1 MQQGL
6 VEPGWTFV
14 FQIVN
19 TIIIVL
25 LLRHF
30 LFKPVTEFMEKRTQ
44 GIEDQL
50 AGAQAREEEAL
61 LLRVSYEEKLA
72 GIKEERNE
80 MLKEATRRGEDREE
94 ALIQEAREEIRT
106 MEERSRVDLELK
118 KTKAI
123 HEFKNQISELAVLAA
138 ARIIKEEL
146 DPQKHERMIQEFIDE
161 VGQEKW
167 QN

>member
-19 TIIIVL
+19 TLIVFL

-30 LFKPVTEFMEKRTQ
+30 LFKPVTEFMGKRTQ
-44 GIEDQL
+44 GIENQL
-50 AGAQAREEEAL
+50 AEAQGKEEEAL
-61 LLRVSYEEKLA
+61 ALKASYEEKLA

-80 MLKEATRRGEDREE
+80 MLKEAVRRGEERGEV
-94 ALIQEAREEIRT
+94 LIQEAREEIRK
-106 MEERSRVDLELK
+106 MEDRSRVDLDRE

-123 HEFKNQISELAVLAA
+123 HDFKNQISELAVLAA
-138 ARIIKEEL
+138 ARIIKKEL
-146 DPQKHERMIQEFIDE
+146 DLAQHEHMIQEFINE
-161 VGQEKW
+161 VGQDKW
-167 QN
+167 KN

>member
-50 AGAQAREEEAL
+50 AGAQAREDEAMAL
-61 LLRVSYEEKLA
+61 MASYEEKLA

-80 MLKEATRRGEDREE
+80 MLKEAVRRGEERGEV
-94 ALIQEAREEIRT
+94 LIQEAREEIRK
-106 MEERSRVDLELK
+106 MEERSRIDLERE

-123 HEFKNQISELAVLAA
+123 HDFKNQISELAVLAA

-146 DPQKHERMIQEFIDE
+146 DPTRHESMIQEFIDE
-161 VGQEKW
+161 VGQDKW

>member
-6 VEPGWTFV
+6 VEPGWTLV

-19 TIIIVL
+19 TIIIFL

-44 GIEDQL
+44 GIEDKI
-50 AGAQAREEEAL
+50 AEAEAYKQEAMAL
-61 LLRVSYEEKLA
+61 KSQYDEKLE
-72 GIKEERNE
+72 GIKDERNE
-80 MLKEATRRGEDREE
+80 MLKEAIRRGEERGD
-94 ALIQEAREEIRT
+94 ALIQEAREEILK
-106 MEERSRVDLELK
+106 MEARSRLDLEREK
-118 KTKAI
+118 AKAI

-138 ARIIKEEL
+138 ARIIKHEL
-146 DPQKHERMIQEFIDE
+146 DPKQHEQMIQEFIEE

-167 QN
+167 KH

>member
-50 AGAQAREEEAL
+50 TGAQAREEEAMAL
-61 LLRVSYEEKLA
+61 MASYEEKLA

-80 MLKEATRRGEDREE
+80 MLKEAVRRGEERGEV
-94 ALIQEAREEIRT
+94 LIQEAREEIRK
-106 MEERSRVDLELK
+106 MEERSRIDLERE

-123 HEFKNQISELAVLAA
+123 HDFKNQISELAVLAA

-146 DPQKHERMIQEFIDE
+146 DPSRHESMIQEFIEE

>member
-50 AGAQAREEEAL
+50 AGAQAREEEAMAL
-61 LLRVSYEEKLA
+61 MASYEEKLA

-80 MLKEATRRGEDREE
+80 MLKEAVRRGEERGE
-94 ALIQEAREEIRT
+94 ALIQEAREEIRK
-106 MEERSRVDLELK
+106 MEERSRVDLERE

-123 HEFKNQISELAVLAA
+123 HDFKNQISELAVLAA

-146 DPQKHERMIQEFIDE
+146 DPTRHESMIQEFIDE
-161 VGQEKW
+161 VGQDKW

>member
-50 AGAQAREEEAL
+50 AGAQAREDEAMAL
-61 LLRVSYEEKLA
+61 MASYEEKLA

-80 MLKEATRRGEDREE
+80 MLKEAVRRGEERGEV
-94 ALIQEAREEIRT
+94 LIQEAREEIRK
-106 MEERSRVDLELK
+106 MEERSRIDLERE

-123 HEFKNQISELAVLAA
+123 HDFKNQISELAVLAA

-146 DPQKHERMIQEFIDE
+146 DPTQHESMIQEFIDE
-161 VGQEKW
+161 VGQDKW

>member
-50 AGAQAREEEAL
+50 ADAQAREEEAYA
-61 LLRVSYEEKLA
+61 LRASYEEKLA
-72 GIKEERNE
+72 GIKEERND
-80 MLKEATRRGEDREE
+80 MLKEATRRSEERGE
-94 ALIQEAREEIRT
+94 ALIQEAREEIRK
-106 MEERSRVDLELK
+106 MEERSRVDLEREK
-118 KTKAI
+118 IKAI
-123 HEFKNQISELAVLAA
+123 HDFKNQISELAVLAA

-146 DPQKHERMIQEFIDE
+146 DPAQHENMIQEFIDE
-161 VGQEKW
+161 VGQDKW